1 MEYDEIENRIIKLEE
16 KVTQMIRILEIVK
29 DNQKSFQEILTSQF

>member
-29 DNQKSFQEILTSQF
+29 DNQKSFQEILTSQ